1 MTLDADTIAR
11 IKKFRRMKFSV
22 AGIARQCGVT
32 EAQVA
37 HVLQE
42 AHLVAQFSRAAGK
55 R

>member
-1 MTLDADTIAR
+1 MNLDADTIAR

-37 HVLQE
+37 AVLQE
-42 AHLVAQFSRAAGK
+42 PHLLAQASRAVGK